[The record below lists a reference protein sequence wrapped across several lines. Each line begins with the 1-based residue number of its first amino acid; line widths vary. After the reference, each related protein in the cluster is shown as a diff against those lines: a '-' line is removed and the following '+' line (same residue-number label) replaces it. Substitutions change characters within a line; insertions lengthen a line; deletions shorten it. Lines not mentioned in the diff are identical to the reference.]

1 MCEEISSPL
10 AECFQVQFW
19 VGMVKWCVLSS
30 EVKIL
35 HSALSWITH
44 IHLIAL
50 FGGKVLFSLG
60 FSPLL
65 KMKMLILQSS
75 YNYLKTKWTNKLST
89 EKGVWFIQSIKK
101 SVSCIFSV
109 FKFTVANISMHAKNH
124 LA

>member
-1 MCEEISSPL
+1 MCKEIPSPL
-10 AECFQVQFW
+10 AECFQVKFW
-19 VGMVKWCVLSS
+19 VGMVKWCILSS

-75 YNYLKTKWTNKLST
+75 YNYLKTKWTNKLNTYVSGSY
-89 EKGVWFIQSIKK
+89 KALKK
-101 SVSCIFSV
+101 NVSCVFSV
-109 FKFTVANISMHAKNH
+109 FKFTVANVSMHAKNH